1 MTPRPILFVDHAN
14 DLGGAEQSLLLL
26 MTFLDHSLWQP
37 HLLAPPGKLA
47 EEAAQADIP
56 VHSLDLPRLRGS
68 SRSLL
73 DWWYAAASISRTARV
88 SALPSFTAIPCEQ
101 LLTRRWLPGS
111 HHFPWCGTCKISGC
125 PNQSLPPN
133 GPIA

>member
-73 DWWYAAASISRTARV
+73 DWWYAAASISRTARRIGA
-88 SALPSFTAIPCEQ
+88 ALIHSNTVRATAYAA
-101 LLTRRWLPGS
+101 LAARLA
-111 HHFPWCGTCKISGC
+111 
-125 PNQSLPPN
+125 SLPLVWHMQDFWLSESEPASKW
-133 GPIA
+133 PDR